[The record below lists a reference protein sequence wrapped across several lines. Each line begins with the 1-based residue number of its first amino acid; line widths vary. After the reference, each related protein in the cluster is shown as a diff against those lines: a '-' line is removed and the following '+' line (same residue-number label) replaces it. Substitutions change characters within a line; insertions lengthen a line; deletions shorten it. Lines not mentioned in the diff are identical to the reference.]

1 MGLRRPFQAPT
12 IVAYQVGSDLPL
24 PFRTIAQLETWADE
38 NLASGET
45 LTYDQRGANA
55 GSTVYTVS

>member
-1 MGLRRPFQAPT
+1 MGLRRPYQAPV
-12 IVAYQVGSDLPL
+12 IVARLAGSDLPL
-24 PFRTIAQLETWADE
+24 PFNTIAQLEAWADN

-55 GSTVYTVS
+55 GSTVYTVT